1 MASLEVTKKMEEKIV
16 SPTFWPR
23 EYRQGFSE
31 YHIEGYDN
39 IGEDKSWVIAQ
50 MEEFESPKLWKKI
63 PKDEKRANTMQK
75 KNKIIINKH
84 RKWLNEENR
93 IKQKCDFFK
102 IKYINPKPFPAK
114 YETENE
120 KKMNFVKNYYWILDS
135 HVYPFQLPNNKEY
148 TEVWNQWLY
157 EDENRKK
164 KLNQMIETEKS
175 IVLHNNLKN
184 KWLSLPEEVRNKIS
198 ADYNERLRKIREETR
213 ERENYSSRRYV
224 PSGPEYISACNGMVL
239 YREDGWDDDTWR
251 DKVSDFKENARDW

>member
-1 MASLEVTKKMEEKIV
+1 MASLEVTKKMQEKIV
-16 SPTFWPR
+16 SPTFWPK

-39 IGEDKSWVIAQ
+39 IGEDKLWVIAQ

-84 RKWLNEENR
+84 RKWLKEENR

-120 KKMNFVKNYYWILDS
+120 KKMNFVKNYYWILDR

-148 TEVWNQWLY
+148 TETWNQWLY

-164 KLNQMIETEKS
+164 KLNQMIESKKS
-175 IVLHNNLKN
+175 IILHNNLKN
-184 KWLSLPEEVRNKIS
+184 KASTITNCESK
-198 ADYNERLRKIREETR
+198 
-213 ERENYSSRRYV
+213 
-224 PSGPEYISACNGMVL
+224 
-239 YREDGWDDDTWR
+239 
-251 DKVSDFKENARDW
+251 